1 MLFKEENP
9 NKKMPIIYTTCFYD
23 IGRSDWEEF
32 HRTFEE
38 YLAEFEPF
46 VELFRGEDPKEH
58 KLRAYIDSRHVGK
71 MSEYSEVEN
80 IQLIHIDE
88 NWLAQ
93 NTRWRDLE
101 EERAVLESAEFQ
113 DLVGKRAHFPEC
125 RSAEYTMI
133 NHIKIDLLMNAYYFG
148 VTGDL
153 AKSFLVW
160 VDFGFFKKGHL
171 EKGAEN
177 YIPKRLLDSS
187 LFDPHKINYTLIN
200 PIEEKDFDI
209 IYTLQNAP
217 EKVAGYFFIL
227 RADLMCRYQQL
238 YHTSLSEFREQGY
251 ADDDQHLVLRCY
263 RRQPDLFK
271 FHLLPW
277 HTALVRFQI
286 SEGPCQCL
294 DSRTPADWG
303 FCRWIGENLG
313 WERRRPDSPL
323 SWEAVLVESQI
334 SERPYQVLDSGTP
347 ADQKLYGWIGEI
359 LGWDHV
365 SFSQRKGVD
374 LDDADA
380 MLTFLTWKFSLEDCL
395 KVKKEFVNSK
405 IYNIVPEDEY
415 SETKS
420 PSPGIIFYPCKFDRV
435 ADLFDGPSSQ
445 RVLDRDLRYLT
456 FDIKI
461 YPND

>member
-1 MLFKEENP
+1 
-9 NKKMPIIYTTCFYD
+9 MPIIYTTCFYD

-58 KLRAYIDSRHVGK
+58 KLRVYIDSRHVGK
-71 MSEYSEVEN
+71 MSACSEVEN
-80 IQLIHIDE
+80 IQLISIDE
-88 NWLAQ
+88 EWLKK
-93 NTRWRDLE
+93 NTRWKDLE

-113 DLVGKRAHFPEC
+113 DLVGKRARFPEC

-133 NHIKIDLLMNAYYFG
+133 NHIKVDLLMQSYYFD

-153 AKSFLVW
+153 AKNFLAW

-187 LFDPHKINYTLIN
+187 LFDPHRINYTLIN
-200 PIEEKDFDI
+200 PIEGRDFEI
-209 IYTLQNAP
+209 FYTLQNAP

-238 YHTSLSEFREQGY
+238 YQTALSEFRAQGY

-263 RRQPDLFK
+263 WRQPDLFK
-271 FHLLPW
+271 FRLLPW
-277 HTALVRFQI
+277 HTALVKFQI
-286 SEGPCQCL
+286 SQ
-294 DSRTPADWG
+294 
-303 FCRWIGENLG
+303 
-313 WERRRPDSPL
+313 
-323 SWEAVLVESQI
+323 
-334 SERPYQVLDSGTP
+334 RPYQVLGSGTP
-347 ADQKLYGWIGEI
+347 ADQELYGWIGEI
-359 LGWDHV
+359 LGLHRV
-365 SFSQRKGVD
+365 TFSQRKGAA
-374 LDDADA
+374 LDDAEA

-395 KVKKEFVNSK
+395 KVKKQFVNSK

-435 ADLFDGPSSQ
+435 ADLFDASSSK
-445 RVLDRDLRYLT
+445 RIRDRDLRYLT